1 MRAHLYASMI
11 GVMLFFQITHL
22 ELWADELKTRDG
34 KTLRGA
40 VKLLD
45 GNMVQVGEARM
56 PLDNIQSLELNRPE
70 SPPAE
75 VKKNTDE
82 LWAVRHA
89 GALSWNGTF
98 IASPVTAMD
107 DTKVSFDGN
116 PKELF
121 LSTPNTSA
129 VFFRPISLQQAYQL
143 RGRRPG
149 LLLQSGDFMEGELLG
164 ILDGRIKMESVLFGR
179 KSYEITE
186 AVALWLQTPRP
197 MARPQF
203 TIETNSGSI
212 ILTDKLS
219 LQAGAVLLDGS
230 PFRNHRL
237 AQNEIVTVKHGVVTG
252 LLAQAWAMVDNA
264 PPEKK
269 VMLLATGENVQ
280 RITQLRKQVQINDA
294 SLQEAIKLLTE
305 ADAAKTA
312 SSVERQRVFLE
323 RKQLQDDWR
332 HKNREYWKSRSNKSS
347 IASKAR
353 TKQMAVAR
361 AERDLGNSQ
370 RNWDKYTRGL
380 ELFEKDLA
388 KGNIRP
394 KDKRDE
400 QRKRDA
406 YLRPIKR
413 AQKSL
418 NKAQQQLEAAR
429 REDKKTQA
437 ESKPLPEQEKV
448 AKEALD
454 KAKKEIDRSMQTYR
468 KTIVDYQLAI
478 RQVSIARKRI
488 SELQQSKDQAVR
500 ELEELRPKAPAVPS
514 NK

>member
-179 KSYEITE
+179 KSFEITE
-186 AVALWLQTPRP
+186 AVALWLQAPRS

-203 TIETNSGSI
+203 TIETNSGSF

-219 LQAGAVLLDGS
+219 LQAGVILLDGS

-237 AQNEIVTVKHGVVTG
+237 AQNEIIKVKHGVVTG

-280 RITQLRKQVQINDA
+280 RITQLRKQVQMNEADI
-294 SLQEAIKLLTE
+294 QEATKLLTE
-305 ADAAKTA
+305 ADAAKAGSTA
-312 SSVERQRVFLE
+312 KRQSV
-323 RKQLQDDWR
+323 LQDWKRLQDVWR
-332 HKNREYWKSRSNKSS
+332 QKIRDHAKTHQNKTRL
-347 IASKAR
+347 AGKAR
-353 TKQMAVAR
+353 QEQMAVAR
-361 AERDLGNSQ
+361 AERALGTSKHTL
-370 RNWDKYTRGL
+370 DKYAVKLGIL
-380 ELFEKDLA
+380 EKAAKEKPEKDMRRNRDSFVRSIKKA
-388 KGNIRP
+388 K
-394 KDKRDE
+394 KDI
-400 QRKRDA
+400 Q
-406 YLRPIKR
+406 R
-413 AQKSL
+413 AQKKL
-418 NKAQQQLEAAR
+418 DDAR
-429 REDKKTQA
+429 RDNNKIQA
-437 ESKPLPEQEKV
+437 ETKLLPAEEKS
-448 AKEALD
+448 AKQTVD
-454 KAKKEIDRSMQTYR
+454 QAKKDADQAMQAYR
-468 KTIVDYQLAI
+468 KTIADYQLAS
-478 RQVSIARKRI
+478 RGVSIARSRV
-488 SELQQSKDQAVR
+488 SELQQKKDQAAR
-500 ELEELRPKAPAVPS
+500 ELEGLRFKAPALPS